1 MVSFVHKWIEF
12 LLNKY
17 KLSQHQF
24 EFELESVL

>member
-24 EFELESVL
+24 ELESVL